1 MFYSCP
7 NLSQQTILLDSIARS
22 EEDLVTF
29 YRRLK
34 QEKVNKKEVVN
45 NDHCACDSNGYQKI
59 IINEPKRVHFAK
71 NLPVYN
77 RPIIVPEQT
86 FYRLVCCQLYWSLI
100 NAARKQLKR
109 IHDGWSSAEY
119 MVYRTNMYS
128 MDIVTPHNINYLIK
142 RLQEIA
148 VVEQNNLANCSKQ
161 SSSEM
166 EQIKPQWSIKERRQE
181 EREKR
186 EKGEE
191 QK

>member
-1 MFYSCP
+1 M
-7 NLSQQTILLDSIARS
+7 
-22 EEDLVTF
+22 
-29 YRRLK
+29 
-34 QEKVNKKEVVN
+34 
-45 NDHCACDSNGYQKI
+45 
-59 IINEPKRVHFAK
+59 
-71 NLPVYN
+71 
-77 RPIIVPEQT
+77 EQT
-86 FYRLVCCQLYWSLI
+86 PYI
-100 NAARKQLKR
+100 NFDREFSPNSD
-109 IHDGWSSAEY
+109 DGWSSADY

-166 EQIKPQWSIKERRQE
+166 EQIKPQSSIKERRQE

-186 EKGEE
+186 EKEEE